1 MVDDLAVPSP
11 CLSFDF
17 LSLCADSALGSIE
30 VSRKCISV
38 AAVIDTVKTLLRPR
52 SPGIHSESPM
62 LILQT
67 QWKKRKQTPEERK
80 EAKRAK
86 LDPDRTTSAANRPA
100 APPNDA
106 TVNGEEPGLT
116 RSQIKNRAKKTKKL
130 RTLEAA
136 NTKQNKED
144 TQLENKA
151 TPETKSNEPI
161 TEHRP
166 AVNGTHVHEGDT
178 NGIEPRNEDIT
189 ATSSKSMNGNPST
202 AENPSSKVIG
212 TRLPSTPRILTN
224 GIKSSPSPSSSS
236 TTRSPSVP
244 IISSPVPEQPSPSS
258 IAELHAKLAARISQ
272 ARVAR
277 KAIGTAVPGAPQTR
291 EAILEARAKR
301 KAIVDAKILAKNQA
315 KKELLKATQPIPE
328 IKEESSEDE
337 MVVDSSL
344 SFGRVMVN
352 DTEIDAGKGEIK
364 LAKKRVKGPSDPK
377 GRLEHLKAREKRV
390 SQMDPGKAGKAIEHD
405 RWHHALLSARG
416 EKVKDDMSL
425 LKKTI
430 SRREREKKKSKREWN
445 DRTAKVEKGKEDRQ
459 RKREENIAKRREDKG
474 RKGKKVVKP
483 KKGFMAKKRRPGFEG
498 GRIKVGRK

>member
-1 MVDDLAVPSP
+1 
-11 CLSFDF
+11 
-17 LSLCADSALGSIE
+17 
-30 VSRKCISV
+30 
-38 AAVIDTVKTLLRPR
+38 
-52 SPGIHSESPM
+52 M
-62 LILQT
+62 LTLQT

-86 LDPDRTTSAANRPA
+86 LDPDRTTTAANRPP

-106 TVNGEEPGLT
+106 TVNDEEPGLT

-144 TQLENKA
+144 TQLQNKG
-151 TPETKSNEPI
+151 TSETKSNEPI

-166 AVNGTHVHEGDT
+166 AVNGTHVHVGDT
-178 NGIEPRNEDIT
+178 NGIESRNEDIT
-189 ATSSKSMNGNPST
+189 ATSSKSMKSNGNPST
-202 AENPSSKVIG
+202 AENPSSKVTG
-212 TRLPSTPRILTN
+212 TRLPSTPRFLTN
-224 GIKSSPSPSSSS
+224 GIKSSPSPSSSNS

-244 IISSPVPEQPSPSS
+244 IISSPVPEQTSPSS

-301 KAIVDAKILAKNQA
+301 KAIVDAKILAKKEA

-352 DTEIDAGKGEIK
+352 DTEIDAGKGEVK

-390 SQMDPGKAGKAIEHD
+390 SQMDPGKAGKAIEND

-474 RKGKKVVKP
+474 KKGKKVVKP
-483 KKGFMAKKRRPGFEG
+483 KKGFMAKKKRPGFEG

>member
-1 MVDDLAVPSP
+1 V
-11 CLSFDF
+11 F
-17 LSLCADSALGSIE
+17 
-30 VSRKCISV
+30 
-38 AAVIDTVKTLLRPR
+38 
-52 SPGIHSESPM
+52 
-62 LILQT
+62 
-67 QWKKRKQTPEERK
+67 
-80 EAKRAK
+80 
-86 LDPDRTTSAANRPA
+86 
-100 APPNDA
+100 
-106 TVNGEEPGLT
+106 T

-144 TQLENKA
+144 TQLESKA
-151 TPETKSNEPI
+151 TLETHSNGPT
-161 TEHRP
+161 TEQRP
-166 AVNGTHVHEGDT
+166 VVNGTHVHVHDT
-178 NGIEPRNEDIT
+178 NGIESRKEDST
-189 ATSSKSMNGNPST
+189 ATSSKSTKPNGNPSN
-202 AENPSSKVIG
+202 AENPSSKVNG
-212 TRLPSTPRILTN
+212 TRLPSTPRILSN
-224 GIKSSPSPSSSS
+224 GIKSSPSPSSTS

-258 IAELHAKLAARISQ
+258 IAELRAKLAARISQ

-301 KAIVDAKILAKNQA
+301 KAIVDAKILGKKEA

-352 DTEIDAGKGEIK
+352 DTEIDAGKGEVK

-377 GRLEHLKAREKRV
+377 GRLQHLKAREKRV
-390 SQMDPGKAGKAIEHD
+390 SQMDSEKAEKAIEND

-416 EKVKDDMSL
+416 EKVKDDVSL

-430 SRREREKKKSKREWN
+430 SRREREKKKSKREWD
-445 DRTAKVEKGKEDRQ
+445 DRIAKVEKGKEDRQ
-459 RKREENIAKRREDKG
+459 RKRDENIAKRREDKG

-483 KKGFMAKKRRPGFEG
+483 KKGFNAKKKRPGFEG